1 MVDILCHAA
10 GIGDEGNDILRR
22 NHVKQCVQELIEK
35 LNLFYCESETG
46 DRDIALSNLQI
57 SVISNKIDDSTH
69 NITNR
74 IDDTKRLLQTIED
87 IIEVPK
93 TMIPKELPAPL
104 TDFVDRDDIRKT
116 LSDMLSLK
124 CFYGV
129 VLISGIPGVGKSSLV
144 AQWGNEGKTTLE
156 MGRYM

>member
-1 MVDILCHAA
+1 MCARA
-10 GIGDEGNDILRR
+10 YR
-22 NHVKQCVQELIEK
+22 KIEI
-35 LNLFYCESETG
+35 LFYCESETG

-124 CFYGV
+124 CFLWSSFNQRY
-129 VLISGIPGVGKSSLV
+129 PGVGK
-144 AQWGNEGKTTLE
+144 AA
-156 MGRYM
+156 